1 LADRH
6 TGNIPVWSKKY
17 LPPLALSVGLSPN
30 RVNLAVLNQQHQQ
43 LFDTVNELDQAL
55 RKEEGNAAL
64 DPILKKLVDYVL
76 VHFAA
81 EDALLQQHDS
91 PGSCNHRAA

>member
-1 LADRH
+1 M
-6 TGNIPVWSKKY
+6 
-17 LPPLALSVGLSPN
+17 
-30 RVNLAVLNQQHQQ
+30 NLAVLHQQHQQ
-43 LFDTVNELDQAL
+43 LFDTVNALDQAL
-55 RKEEGNAAL
+55 RKGEGNAVL

-81 EDALLQQHDS
+81 EDALPQQHDF